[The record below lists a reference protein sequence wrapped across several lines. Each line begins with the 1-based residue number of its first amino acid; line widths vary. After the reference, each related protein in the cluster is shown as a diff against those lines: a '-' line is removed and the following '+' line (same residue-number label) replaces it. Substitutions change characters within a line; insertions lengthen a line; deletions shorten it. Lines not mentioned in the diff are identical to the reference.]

1 MKTIKFA
8 LQAALAGSAV
18 SGHAA
23 DFKFANDGEAS
34 VKVVATAGTII
45 RTDDPQPSTYAYIPS
60 VAVPGAAPGGL
71 VGQTGGSDLNF
82 RKNHAVST
90 VLKAMLD
97 VDVHNRDV
105 GAFARVDAWEDL
117 VLGHRGTPY
126 GNYPNGFTTGAP
138 LSDRGL
144 APDAKFSNVR
154 LRDVYAYARFQGA
167 GSGADA
173 KRLEVRVGR
182 QVLNWG
188 VSQFFTGGLGAVT
201 NPYDTAAQLRP
212 GALPQEGRVPVGML
226 SLNASLGKDWG
237 IEAYAPYEFRPAN
250 VPACGTFFDAASVTP
265 DGCDIVGPFGA
276 PLPGTPLATAESLTE
291 RALLGN
297 GYYLRRRDETAPSGA
312 HQFGLSLRYTSTA
325 WNTEFRGYVA
335 RSDNTLRNIYSLT
348 IENVNGGFFPAGV
361 AGALQRL
368 VDPNGMRYGLVYPK
382 GTQVFGASF
391 DTRLDPS
398 ARVFGEVAWRRN
410 QPIGLSPVDLLLA
423 GLLRSPTSLLQLR
436 KNILA
441 VPAGATYEG
450 YDRHP
455 VMTASLGANKVFAK
469 ALGAERVV
477 LAGELGYSHVSGLP
491 DPAVLRYGRGLAYG
505 GAPYYLNGALTA
517 CAVTMPGLNGVP
529 GKTCTYDGY
538 ITRNAWGLRGRLAA
552 TYGGLLFGADLTP
565 SLTLA
570 KDVKGYSHDATFSEG
585 RMTSRLGLRAD
596 WGKRFFAEA
605 AYSHIGGGNYNLL
618 ADRSNLSLVVGTAF

>member
-23 DFKFANDGEAS
+23 EFKFANDTEAS
-34 VKVVATAGTII
+34 VKIVATAGTII
-45 RTDDPQPSTYAYIPS
+45 RTDDPRPSTYAYIPS
-60 VAVPGAAPGGL
+60 VAVAGATPGGL

-82 RKNHAVST
+82 KKNHAVST

-97 VDVHNRDV
+97 FDVHNRNF
-105 GAFARVDAWEDL
+105 GAFARVDAWDDL
-117 VLGHRGTPY
+117 VLGHRGAPY
-126 GNYPNGFTTGAP
+126 GNYPNGFTPGVP

-154 LRDVYAYARFQGA
+154 LRDVYAYARFD
-167 GSGADA
+167 GADA
-173 KRLEVRVGR
+173 KRVEVRLGR

-237 IEAYAPYEFRPAN
+237 LEAYAPYEFRPAN

-276 PLPGTPLATAESLTE
+276 PIPGTPLATPESLTE

-297 GYYLRRRDETAPSGA
+297 GYYLRRRDGKAPGGA
-312 HQFGLSLRYTSTA
+312 HQFGLSVRYTSTA
-325 WNTEFRGYVA
+325 WHTEFRGYVA
-335 RSDNTLRNIYSLT
+335 RTDNTLRNIYSLT
-348 IENVNGGFFPAGV
+348 IENVNGGVLPAGV

-391 DTRLDPS
+391 DTHLNPS
-398 ARVFGEVAWRRN
+398 ARVFGELAYRPN
-410 QPIGLSPVDLLLA
+410 QPIGFSPIDLLLA
-423 GLLRSPTSLLQLR
+423 GLLRSPTSLLQLQ

-441 VPAGATYEG
+441 VPAGSNFEG

-455 VMTASLGANKVFAK
+455 VTTVNLGANKIISRT
-469 ALGAERVV
+469 LGADRIV
-477 LAGELGYSHVSGLP
+477 LAGEVGFSHVGGLP
-491 DPAVLRYGRGLAYG
+491 DPGVLRYGRGLAFG
-505 GAPYYLNGALTA
+505 GAPYYVNGALTA

-538 ITRNAWGLRGRLAA
+538 ITANAWGVRGRLAA
-552 TYGGLLFGADLTP
+552 TYNGLLFGADLTP

-570 KDVKGYSHDATFSEG
+570 RDVSGYSHDATFSKG
-585 RMTSRLGLRAD
+585 RFSVRPAMRAE
-596 WGKRFFAEA
+596 WNKRYFVEA
-605 AYSHIGGGNYNLL
+605 AYTHLGGGRYNLL
-618 ADRSNLSLVVGTAF
+618 ADRSNLSLVLGTAF